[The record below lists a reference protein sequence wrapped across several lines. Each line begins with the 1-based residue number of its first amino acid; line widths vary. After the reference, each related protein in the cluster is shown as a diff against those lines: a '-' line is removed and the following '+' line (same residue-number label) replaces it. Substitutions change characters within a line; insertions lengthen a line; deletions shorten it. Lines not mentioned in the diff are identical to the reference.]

1 MTKQD
6 TRQKLPGKKDASLKS
21 EKNKETPS
29 EWFGDTFRTIVYAIL
44 IAVVIRTFAYEPFK
58 IPSESM
64 LPTLKIGDYLFVS
77 KFSYGYSK
85 HSFPYSLGPFSGR
98 LPAGAP
104 MRGDVAVFKKPIG
117 EPVDYIKRIVGLPGD
132 RIQVIDGMLHIN
144 GEAIRREKVDDYQD
158 VDKYGNHRRITQY
171 RETMPNGTRYMT
183 LDYRTN
189 GYADNTGIYTV
200 PPEHYFAMGDNR
212 DNSQDSRFLND
223 VGFIPAENFVG
234 RAEIIF
240 VSLNG
245 QAELYEIWKWPFALR
260 WERFFT
266 LLN

>member
-1 MTKQD
+1 M
-6 TRQKLPGKKDASLKS
+6 KS
-21 EKNKETPS
+21 EQNRETAAG
-29 EWFGDTFRTIVYAIL
+29 WFGETSRTIIYAIL

-77 KFSYGYSK
+77 KFSYGYSR
-85 HSFPYSLGPFSGR
+85 HSFPFSLGPFSGR
-98 LPAGAP
+98 IPEGAP
-104 MRGDVAVFKKPIG
+104 TRGDVAVFKKPIG
-117 EPVDYIKRIVGLPGD
+117 EAVDYIKRIVGLPGD
-132 RIQVIDGMLHIN
+132 RIQVKGGALYIN
-144 GEAIRREKVDDYQD
+144 DVAITREKIADYED

-171 RETMPNGTRYMT
+171 RETMPNGASYMT

-189 GYADNTGIYTV
+189 SYADNTGVYTV
-200 PPEHYFAMGDNR
+200 PPGHYFAMGDNR

-245 QAELYEIWKWPFALR
+245 QAELYEFWKWPFALR
-260 WERFFT
+260 WDRFFT
-266 LLN
+266 LLS